1 MTMRQRLAH
10 IALGGVLVLSGMI
23 ASSFLQT
30 ADSQQSHT
38 EIVKAREF
46 HVVNENG
53 ATTAVIAPYPAG
65 LTIQNA
71 RARTYSELIDTESSQ
86 WRQVWRCQR

>member
-46 HVVNENG
+46 HVVNESG
-53 ATTAVIAPYPAG
+53 ATTAVIASHPAG
-65 LTIQNA
+65 
-71 RARTYSELIDTESSQ
+71 
-86 WRQVWRCQR
+86 